1 MGLIGRKYTTKYIPN
16 KPLQYVLDPRDPLQ
30 IDFRRKEHIFVS
42 AKSGSG
48 KSYGAGV
55 LVEEIIRE
63 LENYAV
69 TIIDPMGI
77 HNTYDT
83 PNRGSEVKDWNDQIY
98 NRQDGR
104 PEIIPQ
110 GLTKF
115 KVWIPAGD
123 VKEFETDAYHQ
134 VFSLRPIDITPDILC
149 YTFDMEI
156 LDPMMNLFRRSRA
169 HTIQEYGENF
179 ELGELFADIKDNG
192 KDSYGFKDQ
201 TIDALLSR
209 LHALRELGI
218 ISNTGIGIHEVVQ
231 EGEVNVIDISMS
243 STFTGRIIVNFFAE
257 KLLNLRKKI
266 TRKLAQAEKKS
277 QMIHIDN
284 YIPPTLLFLE
294 EAHNYFQTS
303 TQSNAILTKFIKEG
317 RSVGCMLAAISQS
330 PDLSKNVFANITH
343 LFVGQMTFDDDIM
356 GIKAMLPIEKKP
368 AEFREQI
375 KSLGIGCFYYYNMNT
390 KEEKRIMFRPRLTM
404 HPAKTELSNER
415 KFLLTKD
422 NVNGSKLLDLLVKT
436 PKLAIN
442 DLPQELRSCVK
453 GLVAQDQIKLVNEN
467 DQTMVTLA

>member
-1 MGLIGRKYTTKYIPN
+1 MGLIGRQYSQRELPN
-16 KPLQYVLDPRDPLQ
+16 KKIQFQLDVRNPLM

-63 LENYAV
+63 IDNYAV
-69 TIIDPMGI
+69 VIIDPMGI
-77 HNTYDT
+77 HNSYDT

-98 NRQDGR
+98 NRVDGR
-104 PEIIPQ
+104 PEIIP
-110 GLTKF
+110 GSLSKF
-115 KVWIPAGD
+115 RLWIPAGD
-123 VKEFETDAYHQ
+123 VKEFDNTIYRNI
-134 VFSLRPIDITPDILC
+134 FSLRPIDITPDILC

-156 LDPMMNLFRRSRA
+156 LDPMMNLFRRTRSNVIK
-169 HTIQEYGENF
+169 HQGEEF
-179 ELGELFADIKDNG
+179 SFGDLLVDIKDNG
-192 KDSYGFKDQ
+192 KDQYGFKDQ
-201 TIDALLSR
+201 TMDALLSR
-209 LHALRELGI
+209 LQALWELGI
-218 ISNTGIGIHEVVQ
+218 ISNDGVGIHEVVQ

-266 TRKLAQAEKKS
+266 TRKLAQAEKTS
-277 QMIHIDN
+277 TMIHIEN

-294 EAHNYFQTS
+294 EAHNYFRTN
-303 TQSNAILTKFIKEG
+303 TQSNDILSKFIKEG

-343 LFVGQMTFDDDIM
+343 LFVGQMTFDEDIM

-375 KSLGIGCFYYYNMNT
+375 KSLGVGCFYYYNMNT
-390 KEEKRIMFRPRLTM
+390 KEEKRIIFRPRMTM
-404 HPAKTELSNER
+404 HPAKTELINER
-415 KFLLTKD
+415 RFLLTKN
-422 NVNGSKLLDLLVKT
+422 NVNGSKLIELLAKSQ
-436 PKLAIN
+436 KLAITEIPM
-442 DLPQELRSCVK
+442 DLRSCVK
-453 GLVAQDQIKLVNEN
+453 FLVDSQQIKLENEA
-467 DQTMVTLA
+467 DQTMVTLV